1 MAYSGGRDSTALL
14 HATARAAHGLGL
26 HVVALH
32 VHHGLNASADAWLK
46 HGAAQCDRWQRD
58 GLPVQFVATRLSDAP
73 DKGDSIEAWAR
84 RERYRAL
91 RRMAMEHGADLVLL
105 AHHRRDQAETFLLQ
119 ALRSGSAAALS
130 AMPVR
135 AMRDGVTW
143 ARPWLARPDAAI
155 DAYVRTH
162 RLRHVVDGSN
172 ADTRM
177 ARNRLRADVWP
188 ALVAAFP
195 DAEAALAAAATLA
208 QAAAATMQ
216 EWAEV
221 DLPSIASG
229 NGLDIAAWR
238 LLAPARRGNAL
249 HAWLRTRI
257 GGDAVPRSLVQRL
270 ECELTAEKTRRW
282 LVPAGALRSYR
293 GVLRFVASGTG
304 AATADA
310 TVGTATTDDAAL
322 SAGPASTTIDLRR
335 VGSHAVQAWHGAF
348 VVEPVATGGMSP
360 TTASALDLRQRLPGD
375 RFQAGPGRPP
385 RSLKLQF
392 QAAGVAAWCR
402 DGPVLGHAG
411 RIVYVPGLGIDAR
424 AIDDSG
430 APSLRITWRPD

>member
-32 VHHGLNASADAWLK
+32 VHHGLNASADAWWT
-46 HGAAQCDRWQRD
+46 HGEAQCAQWRRD
-58 GLPVQFVATRLSDAP
+58 GLRVQFVGTRLSGAP
-73 DKGDSIEAWAR
+73 EPGDSIEAWAR
-84 RERYRAL
+84 RERYRVL
-91 RRMAMEHGADLVLL
+91 RRMAVAHGADLVLL

-119 ALRSGSAAALS
+119 ALRAGSVAALS

-135 AMRDGVTW
+135 ATRDDVTW
-143 ARPWLARPDAAI
+143 ARPWLARADTAI

-208 QAAAATMQ
+208 QAAAATMR

-249 HAWLRTRI
+249 HAWLRARI
-257 GGDAVPRSLVQRL
+257 GGDAVQRSLVQRL
-270 ECELTAEKTRRW
+270 EHELAAEKTRRW

-293 GVLRFVASGTG
+293 GVLRFIASGNGTAPSDASVG
-304 AATADA
+304 SATADGA
-310 TVGTATTDDAAL
+310 TVP
-322 SAGPASTTIDLRR
+322 AGPASTTIDLRR
-335 VGSHAVQAWHGAF
+335 VGSHAVRAWHGAF
-348 VVEPVATGGMSP
+348 LVEPVATGGVSP
-360 TTASALDLRQRLPGD
+360 TTAMSLDLRQRLPGD
-375 RFQAGPGRPP
+375 RFQAGPARPP

-392 QAAGVAAWCR
+392 QAAGIAAWCR
-402 DGPVLGHAG
+402 DGPVLSHEG

-430 APSLRITWRPD
+430 ATSLRITWRPD